1 MYDENA
7 SERSRYSRPVCKQP
21 NWPPFKPL
29 KVYLSESG
37 ICARAVELGEKTRLR
52 YVFINYLHFHLKL
65 LFVHAEVSILLAL
78 PIKIILFGVDSSIG
92 VKNRVRHLNSE
103 KVLMIYFSF
112 IDIYIPLPCC

>member
-7 SERSRYSRPVCKQP
+7 PERSRYSRPVCKQP
-21 NWPPFKPL
+21 NWPPFKPV

-65 LFVHAEVSILLAL
+65 LFCTCRGVHL
-78 PIKIILFGVDSSIG
+78 IG
-92 VKNRVRHLNSE
+92 
-103 KVLMIYFSF
+103 IA
-112 IDIYIPLPCC
+112 